1 MEQWRVAG
9 RGPMLAVCITMYNE
23 DESELKSTLAGVM
36 ENHERM
42 RAEGVPGFGKNDL
55 VIFVIADG
63 YEKIPN
69 SMKRMLSEKK
79 LFDIEIL
86 KKKGFMK
93 RKEGRKKSW
102 ANKGFR

>member
-1 MEQWRVAG
+1 
-9 RGPMLAVCITMYNE
+9 
-23 DESELKSTLAGVM
+23 
-36 ENHERM
+36 
-42 RAEGVPGFGKNDL
+42 
-55 VIFVIADG
+55 
-63 YEKIPN
+63 
-69 SMKRMLSEKK
+69 MKRMLSEKK